1 MSIQHAQSGEIIS
14 LPLGAALASSKTT
27 TLVKTADLEVIR
39 LVLPLDKEIPSHN
52 APGEITVQCLEGRV
66 AFTAHGR
73 TQELT
78 TGQMLYLAAS
88 EPHALKAVEDSTML
102 VTLLL
107 KSKSFQPKDVVQVAS
122 EDSFPASDSPAK
134 APVIGS

>member
-134 APVIGS
+134 TPVIGS